1 MNKND
6 CSGCSYYPDMEKIKT
21 GVFAWYSTSP
31 HPCTTCKR
39 FPSEIVSL
47 PDNYTAPQNTIETT
61 YDILGRA
68 R

>member
-21 GVFAWYSTSP
+21 GGFAWYSTSP

-39 FPSEIVSL
+39 FPKEKDSL
-47 PDNYTAPQNTIETT
+47 PDNYISVPQET
-61 YDILGRA
+61 YDIMGRA